1 MNKEQNQKIIYIDTG
16 KSKTYIKYDT
26 LHQTAFNIDNGTQT
40 IISQDRLT
48 DFMNTAKT
56 LGFNIGELSNQF

>member
-1 MNKEQNQKIIYIDTG
+1 MKNDQQQKIIYIDTG
-16 KSKTYIKYDT
+16 KSKTYIKYDA

-56 LGFNIGELSNQF
+56 LGFKVGELSKQF